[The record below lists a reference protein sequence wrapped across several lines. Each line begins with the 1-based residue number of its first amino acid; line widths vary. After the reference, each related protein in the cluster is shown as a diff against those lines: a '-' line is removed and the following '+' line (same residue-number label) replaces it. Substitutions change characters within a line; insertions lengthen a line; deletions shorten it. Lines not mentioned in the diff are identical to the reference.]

1 MARGNDGVDHL
12 YCSWGVKK
20 GLERWN
26 RILIPALA
34 IMIIILA
41 GFSLTLEGAAKGVA
55 FLFTPDWKKLAD
67 PNVYLT
73 ALGHIIQA
81 ARNHNRS
88 LGRLVGSPKEGLAD
102 LKQGF
107 DFCCYATDTAL
118 YQGALI
124 AGISELRSAIND
136 G

>member
-1 MARGNDGVDHL
+1 LENANKRTTFFALIETSEGAENADAIAATPGVDCLWVGHFDL
-12 YCSWGVKK
+12 TASLG
-20 GLERWN
+20 
-26 RILIPALA
+26 IP
-34 IMIIILA
+34 
-41 GFSLTLEGAAKGVA
+41 GQFEN
-55 FLFTPDWKKLAD
+55 P
-67 PNVYLT
+67 VYLT